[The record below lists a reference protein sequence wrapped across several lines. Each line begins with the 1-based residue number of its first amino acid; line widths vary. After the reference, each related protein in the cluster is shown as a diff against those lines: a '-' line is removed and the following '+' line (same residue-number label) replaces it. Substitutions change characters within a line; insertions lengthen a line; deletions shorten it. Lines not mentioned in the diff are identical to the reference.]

1 MSAGFVSLRLTDT
14 CVMGLILFVLLLG
27 VPIAEL
33 YVIVQ
38 VAQGVGVLETLV
50 LLLGV
55 SIAGAWLLKREGLA
69 TLRRLQETIA
79 RGEIPSKEITDGA
92 LILFGGAL
100 LLTPG
105 FLTDA
110 VGLALLIPPA
120 RALVKG
126 AARRMLGRAAKR
138 RSVVWHAGS
147 DVYDT
152 TAQRR
157 ADPDA
162 TTRAPLPSPK
172 ETPPSAPSPRPPRDE
187 DGSPDSR

>member
-1 MSAGFVSLRLTDT
+1 
-14 CVMGLILFVLLLG
+14 MGLILFVLLLG

-38 VAQGVGVLETLV
+38 VAQGVGVLETLA

-55 SIAGAWLLKREGLA
+55 SIAGAWLLKHEGLA
-69 TLRRLQETIA
+69 AWRRLQETIA
-79 RGEIPSKEITDGA
+79 RGEIPSREITDGA

-105 FLTDA
+105 FLTDV

-120 RALVKG
+120 RVLLKG

-147 DVYDT
+147 NVYET
-152 TAQRR
+152 TARRR
-157 ADPDA
+157 ADRDPRSQA
-162 TTRAPLPSPK
+162 SLPSPD
-172 ETPPSAPSPRPPRDE
+172 ETPPSAPSRRPPRDE
-187 DGSPDSR
+187 DGSPGSR